1 VQAEAM
7 DIIRKK
13 RKPVAEINVVP
24 YIDVMLVLLIVFMV
38 TAPLLTQGLRV
49 DLPQAPSEP
58 LEIDENAETL
68 VIELTA
74 DNEYYISLGSTA
86 QDEQAPVPLETI
98 GSQVASI
105 VQVNPTIQI
114 FIEGDARASYG
125 PFIALME
132 ALRVAGVESPNLVT
146 KPLE

>member
-1 VQAEAM
+1 MEIV
-7 DIIRKK
+7 RKR
-13 RKPVAEINVVP
+13 RKPMSDINVVP

-49 DLPQAPSEP
+49 DLPQVDSEP
-58 LEIDENAETL
+58 MDMDENAETL

-74 DNEYYISLGSTA
+74 DNEFFISLGVTE
-86 QDEQAPVPLETI
+86 QDEQTPVALATI
-98 GSQVASI
+98 GQQVASI
-105 VQVNPTIQI
+105 VEVNPTIQI
-114 FIEGDARASYG
+114 FVEGDASASYG